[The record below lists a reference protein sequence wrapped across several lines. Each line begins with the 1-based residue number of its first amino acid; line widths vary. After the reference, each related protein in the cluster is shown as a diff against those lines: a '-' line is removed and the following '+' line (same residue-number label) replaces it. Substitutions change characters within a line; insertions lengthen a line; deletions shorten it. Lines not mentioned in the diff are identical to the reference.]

1 MLWPANGEM
10 GMLMV
15 EEGKRVEK
23 TFGVQAPLANRR
35 DVQGTTSCVILCD
48 KLARLYGKREAYS
61 AFPNYR

>member
-23 TFGVQAPLANRR
+23 TFGVQAPLASRR
-35 DVQGTTSCVILCD
+35 DVQGTTGCVSLGTSLLGGMRRVKLTLC
-48 KLARLYGKREAYS
+48 LCIIV
-61 AFPNYR
+61 